1 MQVPAILQNKKKIKT
16 KIVKPEFNHAELQQI
31 SSQLRK
37 SLRDLNF
44 FKTITKIEITEAW
57 DKSVPGTVE
66 GESSY
71 HKLNDLKNAFK
82 SMRQDEEKLMNIQ
95 RKLKKMLT

>member
-1 MQVPAILQNKKKIKT
+1 MKVPAILQNKKKIKVQV
-16 KIVKPEFNHAELQQI
+16 VKPEFTHAELQQV
-31 SSQLRK
+31 SSQIRK

-57 DKSVPGTVE
+57 DKSIPGTVE

-71 HKLNDLKNAFK
+71 YRLNELKTAFK